1 MPVFK
6 WVEKLRK
13 LVDEANASS
22 NIIENETKP
31 LPERPPSAEL
41 TSEQTERLVSMIC
54 EFEARG
60 LKLGPNIDR
69 RAAANLI
76 FEEYWEEWGGHP
88 SMPSEFGVIP
98 RHMMLYHLASD
109 EIDWSETQPD
119 DTNRLLE
126 NACNCS
132 DKFEGD
138 PAKLMW
144 DLTGITS
151 GDIILEGGYNER
163 LENVV
168 IAGKKHRIPWEE
180 MSSRDFLAPLFKLAE
195 LLPRENKKKYGNIGE
210 HQFTVVYA
218 EKAQIKALSQFL
230 GDARIWRDDTQ
241 AFFSVLPASVQAG
254 QIARWN
260 YDLAACEGVPIDQSA
275 LEVLAAI
282 NLESTPRKSRS
293 PNDPEILRVTE
304 ICIHDYESF
313 HQRLW
318 QVHKAILKNRL
329 FIYDYSCE
337 LIEQQREV

>member
-1 MPVFK
+1 M
-6 WVEKLRK
+6 
-13 LVDEANASS
+13 S
-22 NIIENETKP
+22 
-31 LPERPPSAEL
+31 
-41 TSEQTERLVSMIC
+41 C

-76 FEEYWEEWGGHP
+76 FKEYWEEWGGHP

-180 MSSRDFLAPLFKLAE
+180 MSARDFLAPLFKLAE
-195 LLPRENKKKYGNIGE
+195 LLPRYRRLASTDTTNASYRDALVHTLAETGMAHLLAGNPTAAVAALIDDGISPK
-210 HQFTVVYA
+210 QF
-218 EKAQIKALSQFL
+218 
-230 GDARIWRDDTQ
+230 
-241 AFFSVLPASVQAG
+241 
-254 QIARWN
+254 
-260 YDLAACEGVPIDQSA
+260 
-275 LEVLAAI
+275 
-282 NLESTPRKSRS
+282 
-293 PNDPEILRVTE
+293 
-304 ICIHDYESF
+304 
-313 HQRLW
+313 
-318 QVHKAILKNRL
+318 
-329 FIYDYSCE
+329 
-337 LIEQQREV
+337 